1 MLPGLRQE
9 ISLISGFQNV
19 VGNQF
24 RRQMITLI
32 QFFNGHPVG
41 KFLLGAKVQHFHIA
55 VAVETGN
62 FFAETAVKF
71 AVFQRGN
78 DFVVVLQAVKQVFV
92 QSGQV
97 ARIDERCRNALFC
110 QFGRGPPAE
119 FKETSCGNQGNLAAL
134 LFNLIG
140 IQLFE
145 SFFGFFFRM
154 NDG

>member
-19 VGNQF
+19 GGNQF

-41 KFLLGAKVQHFHIA
+41 KFLFGAEVQHFHIA

-71 AVFQRGN
+71 AVFQRGD
-78 DFVVVLQAVKQVFV
+78 DFVVSLQVVKQVFV

-145 SFFGFFFRM
+145 SFSVSFSA
-154 NDG
+154 